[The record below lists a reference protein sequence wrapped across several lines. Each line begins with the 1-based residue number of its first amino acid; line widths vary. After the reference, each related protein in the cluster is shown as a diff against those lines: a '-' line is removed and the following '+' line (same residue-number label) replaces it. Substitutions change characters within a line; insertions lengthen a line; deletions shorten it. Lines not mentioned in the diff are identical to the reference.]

1 MPYWRTFYHIVW
13 TTKHRAPLITPEI
26 EAVIFPSIAPQ
37 AREEGAVVYA
47 LNGVA
52 DHVHLVAAIPPR
64 IAVAPFVGELKGR
77 SSFIVGN
84 KLNVVFAWQTGY
96 GVHTFGEKHLP
107 WVIGYVENQKAHHA
121 AQMVNARLEA
131 SLEDDDGPPSMIP
144 DRAIDGPSEE

>member
-13 TTKHRAPLITPEI
+13 TTKHRAPLITPDMEM
-26 EAVIFPSIAPQ
+26 VIFPSVTHRAQ
-37 AREEGAVVYA
+37 ELGAVVYA

-64 IAVAPFVGELKGR
+64 LAVAQCVGELKGR
-77 SSFIVGN
+77 SSFIVGT
-84 KLNVVFAWQTGY
+84 KLNVVFAWQAGY

-107 WVIGYVENQKAHHA
+107 WVIAYVEQQKEHHA
-121 AQMVNARLEA
+121 AQTINHRLEA
-131 SLEDDDGPPSMIP
+131 SLEDENGPPSVIP